1 MGDDF
6 SRGKSGF
13 SSKRNYYALLQFQKR
28 EIMKDDFKDF
38 VDNYKKDTHK
48 VKQKKK
54 AKIERKKNKPRK
66 KNKQRQKIIHKMKI
80 LKQTKNKPRKKR
92 CSACYGH

>member
-13 SSKRNYYALLQFQKR
+13 SSKWNYYALLQFQKG

-38 VDNYKKDTHK
+38 VDNYKKDPDK
-48 VKQKKK
+48 VKQKKQ
-54 AKIERKKNKPRK
+54 AQLERKKNKPRK
-66 KNKQRQKIIHKMKI
+66 NIFNFRFWEWM
-80 LKQTKNKPRKKR
+80 
-92 CSACYGH
+92 G

>member
-13 SSKRNYYALLQFQKR
+13 SSKWNYYALLQFQKR

-38 VDNYKKDTHK
+38 VDNYKKDPDK
-48 VKQKKK
+48 VKQKKQ
-54 AKIERKKNKPRK
+54 AKLERKKNKPRK
-66 KNKQRQKIIHKMKI
+66 NIFNFRFWEWM
-80 LKQTKNKPRKKR
+80 
-92 CSACYGH
+92 G